1 MTKTMMIVAA
11 LVLGS
16 ASGAFA
22 QSYDP
27 DFGTGNIVP
36 TQSADVATQGPL
48 AAHAQ
53 VRMSIGGSEFRAV
66 KPFTAGEKALFD
78 RIPKE

>member
-11 LVLGS
+11 LALGS

-27 DFGTGNIVP
+27 DLGTGNIGP
-36 TQSADVATQGPL
+36 TRSADVATQGPL

-53 VRMSIGGSEFRAV
+53 VRMSIGEFRAV